1 MRPIQRTGA
10 ALLCLVSAAAFGS
23 GIPAWAAS
31 LHGVPAATKRAPVTV
46 TMWYGLGGTLGAE
59 FRALVNTFNRTH
71 PDIHVVV
78 DYEGTYTGGGPLQ
91 QKLLAAIEAHS
102 TPDLVQLEV
111 HSMPVFASTGALQ
124 PLTAFIRHSSVDK
137 PGNFLYGML
146 ASTTYKGVT
155 YGLPFNRSIPIMFYN
170 KTLFAKAGISAP
182 PTTWAQVAQDAKRLT
197 HGSGKTKIYG
207 FSPLDQWWFWEVYTW
222 ESGSHIMNPSLTK
235 CEFAT
240 PAAARIFQETINLV
254 RQGDAVVQSGADGW
268 GLTTASFY
276 NGEVAMSEDSSASI
290 GTVRA
295 NVGHKF
301 QWGVMMMPEGPAGR
315 EVPPGGANIVMMAG
329 LPKATQQ
336 AAWTFMQWLTAPS
349 QTMKWSEETGYL
361 PVQKSVVSSPAYRA
375 YLKTN
380 PQMQVVLDEVKYQHA
395 PPQSPHYL
403 GIYGYAQDAMSSM
416 YFNNVPALTAL
427 KTAQQEANALLTG
440 S

>member
-1 MRPIQRTGA
+1 
-10 ALLCLVSAAAFGS
+10 
-23 GIPAWAAS
+23 
-31 LHGVPAATKRAPVTV
+31 
-46 TMWYGLGGTLGAE
+46 
-59 FRALVNTFNRTH
+59 
-71 PDIHVVV
+71 
-78 DYEGTYTGGGPLQ
+78 
-91 QKLLAAIEAHS
+91 
-102 TPDLVQLEV
+102 
-111 HSMPVFASTGALQ
+111 
-124 PLTAFIRHSSVDK
+124 
-137 PGNFLYGML
+137 
-146 ASTTYKGVT
+146 
-155 YGLPFNRSIPIMFYN
+155 
-170 KTLFAKAGISAP
+170 
-182 PTTWAQVAQDAKRLT
+182 
-197 HGSGKTKIYG
+197 
-207 FSPLDQWWFWEVYTW
+207 
-222 ESGSHIMNPSLTK
+222 MNPSLTK

-254 RQGDAVVQSGADGW
+254 RQDDAVVQSGADGW

-336 AAWTFMQWLTAPS
+336 AAWTFMQWLTAPP

-361 PVQKSVVSSPAYRA
+361 PVQKSVVTSPAYRA

-427 KTAQQEANALLTG
+427 KTAQQEANALLAG